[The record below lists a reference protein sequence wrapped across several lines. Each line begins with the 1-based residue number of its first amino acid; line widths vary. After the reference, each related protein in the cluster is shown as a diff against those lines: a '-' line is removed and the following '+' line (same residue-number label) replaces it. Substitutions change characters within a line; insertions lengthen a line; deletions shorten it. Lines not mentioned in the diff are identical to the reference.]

1 MNNIRESAAEKGTRI
16 HQELENGI
24 PLQEFGINQ
33 TLTLEPLNPKAV
45 PLKRLKFRHRR
56 LTKLFA
62 NLARQRKPGIL
73 DQIQTCE
80 SKEAAHILWH
90 EFLDSANAVSQK
102 TINQATRLLETL
114 DFPLP

>member
-1 MNNIRESAAEKGTRI
+1 MNNIRESATAEGTRI
-16 HQELENGI
+16 HQELENRI

-33 TLTLEPLNPKAV
+33 TLGPLNPKSI
-45 PLKRLKFRHRR
+45 PLARLRFRHRR
-56 LTKLFA
+56 LTKLFT
-62 NLARQRKPGIL
+62 NLERQRKPGIL

-80 SKEAAHILWH
+80 SREAAHLLWH

-102 TINQATRLLETL
+102 TINKATRLLETI